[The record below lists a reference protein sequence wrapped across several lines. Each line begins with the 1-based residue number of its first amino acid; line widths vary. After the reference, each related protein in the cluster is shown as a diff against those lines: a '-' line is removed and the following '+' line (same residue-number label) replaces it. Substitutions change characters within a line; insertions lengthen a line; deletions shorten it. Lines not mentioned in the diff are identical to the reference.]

1 MSPAL
6 LHRVGWLMDFLLI
19 SLVLVVILV
28 AELPDKTMFALLVLS
43 TKFSARYV
51 FLGAAVAFVVHVAIA
66 VTAGSL
72 LGLLPETV
80 LKLIVAGLFLIG
92 ALLLLRESFQTEAGD
107 GDEPGGTS
115 ALPGSARAGI
125 SSSFGII
132 FIGEWGD
139 ITQLTT
145 ANLAARYDDP
155 VAVGI
160 GAVLGLWCAALVG
173 ITVGRTLMK
182 YVSAHLLQRVGAA
195 IFLALALSSMIDALR

>member
-1 MSPAL
+1 
-6 LHRVGWLMDFLLI
+6 MDLLLI
-19 SLVLVVILV
+19 LLVLVVILV

-43 TKFSARYV
+43 TKFPARYV
-51 FLGAAVAFVVHVAIA
+51 FLGAAAAFVVHVAIA
-66 VTAGSL
+66 VSAGSL
-72 LGLLPETV
+72 LGLLPQTV

-92 ALLLLRESFQTEAGD
+92 ALLLLRESFQSEDQD
-107 GDEPGGTS
+107 GDAAES
-115 ALPGSARAGI
+115 AEALPRSARAGI

-145 ANLAARYDDP
+145 ANLAARYEDP

-160 GAVLGLWCAALVG
+160 GAVLGLWCAALIG
-173 ITVGRTLMK
+173 ITVGRTLIR

-195 IFLALALSSMIDALR
+195 IFLALAVISLGEALS